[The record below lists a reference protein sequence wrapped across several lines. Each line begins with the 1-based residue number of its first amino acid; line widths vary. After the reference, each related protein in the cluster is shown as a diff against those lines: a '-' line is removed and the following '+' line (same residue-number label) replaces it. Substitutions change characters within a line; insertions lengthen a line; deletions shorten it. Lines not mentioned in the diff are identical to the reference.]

1 MDLKNFASARYLL
14 WQNMLFLRRTKTAR
28 GAPGGAEFMAFRRT
42 RSGSHYALVTSRMA
56 GAPTLTDIC
65 SELAGIA
72 LRRWPVLPCAGSRL
86 SGQDPTHHCFRRK
99 PPVRRRPAE
108 GGGELRAR

>member
-56 GAPTLTDIC
+56 GAADIDRH
-65 SELAGIA
+65 L
-72 LRRWPVLPCAGSRL
+72 
-86 SGQDPTHHCFRRK
+86 F
-99 PPVRRRPAE
+99 
-108 GGGELRAR
+108 